1 MTLRQN
7 LTAALL
13 LPAALAISACEPKSA
28 DPAEVPAATP
38 ADSPGMGPRPAGP
51 MTLTAMQV
59 RNDERFRA
67 ADTDGD
73 GVISGAEL
81 EAMTQAGPG
90 GGQDGRRGGGRGLA
104 RADADGDGRITL
116 DEARAQVAERFA
128 RMDVNG
134 DGAVT
139 EDERPQRG
147 DWGGGRGDRGERGE
161 RGEPSPG

>member
-1 MTLRQN
+1 MTLRHN

-13 LPAALAISACEPKSA
+13 FPAALAISACDPK
-28 DPAEVPAATP
+28 PAEPAATP
-38 ADSPGMGPRPAGP
+38 AAPADAVGRGARPDGP

-59 RNDERFRA
+59 RSDERFRS

-81 EAMTQAGPG
+81 EAIAQAGPTG
-90 GGQDGRRGGGRGLA
+90 GRNGRGGGGRGLA

-128 RMDVNG
+128 RMDTNG

-147 DWGGGRGDRGERGE
+147 DWGGGRGRDGRGGQTSE
-161 RGEPSPG
+161 

>member
-1 MTLRQN
+1 MTLRHN
-7 LTAALL
+7 LTASLI
-13 LPAALAISACEPKSA
+13 LPAALAISACDPK
-28 DPAEVPAATP
+28 PAEPVPATP
-38 ADSPGMGPRPAGP
+38 TAGVADNSGPAARPDGP

-59 RNDERFRA
+59 RSDERFRA

-81 EAMTQAGPG
+81 EAIAQAGPTG
-90 GGQDGRRGGGRGLA
+90 GRNGRGGGGRGLA

-128 RMDVNG
+128 RMDTNG
-134 DGAVT
+134 DGAIT

-147 DWGGGRGDRGERGE
+147 DWGGDRGRDGRRGP
-161 RGEPSPG
+161 PSE